1 VADAPDRGRH
11 ARLAEAFRRADLVDV
26 SQGTIHLA
34 IPRAYVRTVRRAFEV
49 GPLFTRVVP
58 MAVVRRVMSHP
69 LDPMPHL
76 RAERALRQSGHPDAE
91 G

>member
-1 VADAPDRGRH
+1 
-11 ARLAEAFRRADLVDV
+11 
-26 SQGTIHLA
+26 
-34 IPRAYVRTVRRAFEV
+34 
-49 GPLFTRVVP
+49 LFTRVVP